1 MKELETAVKHEVRL
15 IVPYMSVLIY
25 PCDGITGEGTVS
37 QEYNIVIAMIL
48 LRSYGYLRFICH
60 RKEGAFVLFVM

>member
-1 MKELETAVKHEVRL
+1 MKLVKL

-37 QEYNIVIAMIL
+37 QEYGIVIVLIL
-48 LRSYGYLRFICH
+48 TRMFAR
-60 RKEGAFVLFVM
+60 LFAVRLS